1 MGAGAISDL
10 FACFGDPF
18 LPSGLPPPALIGG
31 SVPSPIAI
39 NKVGHACLTYREGKQ
54 RLIYGKEEV
63 GGVEGE
69 EGRESVTYERRI
81 NKPTN
86 KTSLHLALLQY
97 QGLLWTM
104 DIKR

>member
-31 SVPSPIAI
+31 YVPRPIAT
-39 NKVGHACLTYREGKQ
+39 NKLGHAWLMHREGKQ
-54 RLIYGKEEV
+54 RLMYGKEEE

-69 EGRESVTYERRI
+69 EERESVTYERRI
-81 NKPTN
+81 NKATN

-97 QGLLWTM
+97 HGLLWTM
-104 DIKR
+104 VIKR